1 MEFGNK
7 KSIFLQIADNISERI
22 MEGKYHLFEKIPSV
36 RDLAIELGVNPNTIM
51 RTYSKLQSDGILE
64 TRRGMGFYVA
74 GDAKN
79 IIIAQN
85 KKLFFET
92 DLPRIAR
99 QAEMLSITFEEIKPF
114 FERKNY
120 SDYNEDK

>member
-22 MEGKYHLFEKIPSV
+22 MEGKYPLFEKIPSV